1 MQHNTRHSKIS
12 QQHPAACSSCAH
24 EVALPIMYMYAMCT
38 EQKPNTSRRHLHF
51 MPALFRLPEPSK
63 FRLLRQYLPAKS
75 ARTLS
80 GAAKA
85 ARADALNRVLKL
97 GATCMVPNW
106 RACMV
111 LLCDAKCA
119 ICKPRKSG
127 LFWFKPLFSKAPQK
141 VPNTAL
147 CSMHSM
153 RRSHAFRA
161 RQPANRSRA
170 SHPARKA
177 LPSPRAAQKG

>member
-38 EQKPNTSRRHLHF
+38 EQKPNTSRRRLHF
-51 MPALFRLPEPSK
+51 MPALFRSPEPSK
-63 FRLLRQYLPAKS
+63 FRLLRQHLPAKS

-97 GATCMVPNW
+97 GATCMVPNL
-106 RACMV
+106 ACLHGSLAQYQIRHLQAKKKRLV
-111 LLCDAKCA
+111 LVQAA
-119 ICKPRKSG
+119 
-127 LFWFKPLFSKAPQK
+127 FSKAPQK
-141 VPNTAL
+141 VPNTAS
-147 CSMHSM
+147 CSM
-153 RRSHAFRA
+153 
-161 RQPANRSRA
+161 
-170 SHPARKA
+170 
-177 LPSPRAAQKG
+177 AACTL